1 MNVYDKVYE
10 KYKNKFRDNDLVE
23 YLSTWD
29 YDDEDFKKLAQE
41 LNNCIEKNKTYKQ
54 LYVPFWKKIFN
65 GLFLK
70 IYYHFIDE

>member
-54 LYVPFWKKIFN
+54 L
-65 GLFLK
+65 
-70 IYYHFIDE
+70 